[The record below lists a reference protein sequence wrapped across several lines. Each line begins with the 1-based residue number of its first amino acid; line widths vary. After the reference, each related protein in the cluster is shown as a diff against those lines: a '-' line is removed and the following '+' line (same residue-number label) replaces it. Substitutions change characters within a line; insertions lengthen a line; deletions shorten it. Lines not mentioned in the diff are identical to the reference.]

1 MKRFTGFYLLLILV
15 LFCSCATSKKN
26 YNPAK
31 KYAPSELQSDFNLLR
46 TILEKKHPAIY
57 WYTPKEKMDEYFD
70 KYYAVIKDSMTEQQ
84 FAWLAV
90 APAIDKIHCG
100 HTSVSMSKR
109 YSKWVKGKL
118 IPSFPLFLKVWND
131 SMAVIGNLN
140 FQKDSILKRGTLI
153 TSINGVPNKLII
165 KYMFEFLV
173 EDGYASNVNYHRLS
187 TNFPYYHRNIFGLS
201 KNYTVAYID
210 STGNEQK
217 INVPLYVPF
226 KDSTKKDS
234 TKKVVVVKKIKKPK
248 AEKFTQYRS
257 LKIDSTK
264 AFATMIL
271 NNFSDGHL
279 RRFFRRSFKKLRNEN
294 IKNLVIDL
302 RVNGGGKVAMSTLLT
317 KYISRQPFKIADTVS
332 THARGLGKYASFIK
346 GTFFNSIQMFFST
359 RKNKDG
365 NYHIRRLEKHVFT
378 PKKNNYNGKVYVLT
392 SGPTF
397 SASSLFCNAIKGQA
411 GITLVG
417 EETGGGWYG
426 NTGIM
431 IPDIKLPHTGVRV
444 RLPLF
449 KLVQV
454 NHGQAKGTGIIP
466 DVPVPPS
473 YDAMLKG
480 YDKKM
485 EVVKEIIK
493 SSSTGLQQ

>member
-1 MKRFTGFYLLLILV
+1 MNKNIFYLFFIALF
-15 LFCSCATSKKN
+15 FCSCATSKKN

-31 KYAPSELQSDFNLLR
+31 KYSQAALQQDFALLR

-57 WYTPKEKMDEYFD
+57 WYTPKAKMDEYFD

-100 HTSVSMSKR
+100 HTSMSLSKQ

-153 TSINGVPNKLII
+153 TSINGVPNKLIT

-173 EDGYASNVNYHRLS
+173 EDGYANNVNYHRLS

-201 KNYTVAYID
+201 KNYTVGYID
-210 STGNEQK
+210 NTGTEQK
-217 INVPLYVPF
+217 INVPLFIPL
-226 KDSTKKDS
+226 KDSVKKDS
-234 TKKVVVVKKIKKPK
+234 TKKVVVAKKVKKPK
-248 AEKFTQYRS
+248 AEKFSQYRS

-264 AFATMIL
+264 AFATMTI
-271 NNFSDGHL
+271 NTFSDGHL
-279 RRFFRRSFKKLRNEN
+279 RRFFRRSFKKLHNVN

-346 GTFFNSIQMFFST
+346 GTFFNSMQMFFSA

-378 PKKNNYNGKVYVLT
+378 PKKNNYSGNVYVLT

-417 EETGGGWYG
+417 EETGGGRYG
-426 NTGIM
+426 NTGIV

-466 DVPVPPS
+466 DILVPPS

-485 EVVKEIIK
+485 EVIKEIIK